1 MEKKENWTTY
11 DHVLMRG
18 VHRVDNGNLK
28 QINQHSNGTKVKIYV
43 ALLLL
48 GLANFH

>member
-1 MEKKENWTTY
+1 MNANCSFKQTADAKRQKTTY

-28 QINQHSNGTKVKIYV
+28 FTNT
-43 ALLLL
+43 
-48 GLANFH
+48 